1 MDATRYERLII
12 RVIIVIEC
20 ERERERE
27 KVVPVASFS
36 VKEVKPRNRGG
47 KRKVVFLP

>member
-12 RVIIVIEC
+12 RVIRVIER

-27 KVVPVASFS
+27 KVVPVEKEFS
-36 VKEVKPRNRGG
+36 ERG
-47 KRKVVFLP
+47 

>member
-12 RVIIVIEC
+12 RVIRVIERER

-27 KVVPVASFS
+27 KVVPVE
-36 VKEVKPRNRGG
+36 KE
-47 KRKVVFLP
+47 FLV